1 MIGNSVERIQ
11 IVRNFITEV
20 DVNMLRGLYTAT
32 AGMLT
37 QQKRT
42 EMLSNN
48 MANSNTPGYKA
59 DQSSI
64 RAFPEMLL
72 QRIDNNSVPAT
83 VGTVNT
89 GVYLQELHS
98 QNIQGDLRETGL
110 KSDVALI
117 EQNVPFNQETNV
129 KGALLFAV
137 ENQAGEERYTRNG
150 HFTLDENG
158 TLLSDGNQVL
168 STTGQPISIQSSNY
182 QITADGDIF
191 DAEGEFV
198 AQIDVRFEDDVRNLV
213 KEGNGLFRTVDEQAL
228 PTAINNGV
236 ITYSLKQNYLENSTV
251 DVGRSYTDMMTAYRS
266 FEANQ
271 KVLQAYDKSMDKA
284 VNEIGRLR

>member
-1 MIGNSVERIQ
+1 
-11 IVRNFITEV
+11 
-20 DVNMLRGLYTAT
+20 MLRGLYTAT

-37 QQKRT
+37 QQRRT

-59 DQSSI
+59 DQSTI

-72 QRIDNNSVPAT
+72 KRMDNKAVPST
-83 VGTVNT
+83 VGTLNT
-89 GVYLQELHS
+89 GVYLQELSS
-98 QNIQGDLRETGL
+98 QNIQGELRETGL
-110 KSDVALI
+110 MSDVALI
-117 EQNVPFNQETNV
+117 EQNVPYHAETNV
-129 KGALLFAV
+129 KGALFFAV

-150 HFTLDENG
+150 HFTLDKNG

-191 DAEGEFV
+191 ADGEFV
-198 AQIDVRFEDDVRNLV
+198 AQIDVRFEGDIRNLI
-213 KEGNGLFRTVDEQAL
+213 KEGNGLYQTANNQAL
-228 PTAINNGV
+228 PTAINNGEV
-236 ITYSLKQNYLENSTV
+236 QYSLKQNHLENSTV
-251 DVGRSYTDMMTAYRS
+251 DVGRTYTDMMTAYRS

>member
-1 MIGNSVERIQ
+1 
-11 IVRNFITEV
+11 
-20 DVNMLRGLYTAT
+20 MLRGLYTAT

-72 QRIDNNSVPAT
+72 KRIDNNSVPAT
-83 VGTVNT
+83 VGTLNT
-89 GVYLQELHS
+89 GVYLQELNSH
-98 QNIQGDLRETGL
+98 NIQGELRETGL

-129 KGALLFAV
+129 KGTLLFAV

-191 DAEGEFV
+191 DADGDFV

-213 KEGNGLFRTVDEQAL
+213 KEGNGLFRTVDGQAV
-228 PTAINNGV
+228 PTAINNGA
-236 ITYSLKQNYLENSTV
+236 ITYSLKQNHLENSTV

>member
-1 MIGNSVERIQ
+1 VLHL
-11 IVRNFITEV
+11 
-20 DVNMLRGLYTAT
+20 LRGLYTAT

-48 MANSNTPGYKA
+48 MANSSTPGYKS
-59 DQSSI
+59 DQSTI

-72 QRIDNNSVPAT
+72 KRMDNKSVSTT
-83 VGTVNT
+83 VGTLNT
-89 GVYLQELHS
+89 GVYLQELNS
-98 QNIQGDLRETGL
+98 KNIQGELRETGL
-110 KSDVALI
+110 QSDIALI
-117 EQNVPFNQETNV
+117 EQNVPYHPETNV
-129 KGALLFAV
+129 KGLLLFAV
-137 ENQAGEERYTRNG
+137 ENPAGEERYSRNG

-158 TLLSDGNQVL
+158 ALLSDGNQVL

-191 DAEGEFV
+191 AGGEFV
-198 AQIDVRFEDDVRNLV
+198 AQIDVRFEEDVRNLA
-213 KEGNGLFRTVDEQAL
+213 KEGNGLYRTVNEQAL
-228 PTAINNGV
+228 PTAINNGG
-236 ITYSLKQNYLENSTV
+236 IQYTLRQNHLENATV
-251 DVGRSYTDMMTAYRS
+251 DVGRTYSDMMTAYRS

>member
-1 MIGNSVERIQ
+1 
-11 IVRNFITEV
+11 
-20 DVNMLRGLYTAT
+20 MLRGLYTAT

-72 QRIDNNSVPAT
+72 KRMDNSPVPAT
-83 VGTVNT
+83 VGTLNT
-89 GVYLQELHS
+89 GVYLQELNS
-98 QNIQGDLRETGL
+98 QNIQGGLRETGL

-117 EQNVPFNQETNV
+117 EQNVPLNQETNV

-168 STTGQPISIQSSNY
+168 STTGQPISFQSSNY

-191 DAEGEFV
+191 ADGEFV

-228 PTAINNGV
+228 PTALNNGE

-251 DVGRSYTDMMTAYRS
+251 DVGRTYTDMMTAYRS